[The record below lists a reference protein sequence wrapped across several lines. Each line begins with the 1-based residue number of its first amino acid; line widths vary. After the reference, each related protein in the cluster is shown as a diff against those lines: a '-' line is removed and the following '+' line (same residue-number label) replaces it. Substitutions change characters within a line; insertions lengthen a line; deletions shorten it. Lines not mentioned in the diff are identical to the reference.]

1 MNIAF
6 FGSSLVS
13 AYWNGAATYYR
24 GIVRALHVRG
34 HRVTFYEPDAYGR
47 QQHRDIADP
56 DYARVV
62 VYAGEGPDGVSAA
75 LESARGADLIV
86 KASGVG
92 VFDELLEREVPA
104 LRRPDN
110 LVAFWDVDAPATL
123 ERVHADAADPFRA
136 LIPRYDLVLTYGGGD
151 PVVAAY
157 GALGAR
163 QCVPIYNALD
173 PATHHPEPPQPRF
186 GSDLAFLANRLPD
199 REARVDEFF
208 FRAAVVASDRRFLLG
223 GNGWDDKA
231 MPPNV
236 AYVGH
241 VYTSDH
247 NALNCSA
254 MAVLNVHRDSMVRN
268 GWSPATRLFE
278 AAGAAACQ
286 ITDAWEGIEEFL
298 EPGTEVLVAEDGEA
312 VAAHLAAL
320 TPERARAIG
329 DAAFRRV
336 MAAHTY
342 GHRAAQVEAVLEGAS
357 SVERRASRSLASADV
372 GPAAG
377 NLDAHRS
384 TLDAHTE
391 ALR

>member
-1 MNIAF
+1 
-6 FGSSLVS
+6 V
-13 AYWNGAATYYR
+13 
-24 GIVRALHVRG
+24 
-34 HRVTFYEPDAYGR
+34 
-47 QQHRDIADP
+47 
-56 DYARVV
+56 
-62 VYAGEGPDGVSAA
+62 
-75 LESARGADLIV
+75 V

-92 VFDELLEREVPA
+92 VFDELLEREVLA
-104 LRRPDN
+104 LRRPGN

-123 ERVHADAADPFRA
+123 ERVQTDAADPFRP

-157 GALGAR
+157 QALGAR

-173 PATHHPEPPQPRF
+173 PATHHPVPPEPRF
-186 GSDLAFLANRLPD
+186 ACDLAFLANRLPD

-208 FRAAVVASDRRFLLG
+208 FRAAAEASDRRFLLG
-223 GNGWDDKA
+223 GNGWDGKG

-241 VYTSDH
+241 VYTADH

-286 ITDAWEGIEEFL
+286 ITDAWRGIEEFL
-298 EPGTEVLVAEDGEA
+298 EPEREILVAEDGA
-312 VAAHLAAL
+312 QVAAHLEAL

-336 MAAHTY
+336 MAQHTY
-342 GHRAAQVEAVLEGAS
+342 GHRAAQVEAVLEGVDA
-357 SVERRASRSLASADV
+357 
-372 GPAAG
+372 PAEV
-377 NLDAHRS
+377 L
-384 TLDAHTE
+384 L
-391 ALR
+391 